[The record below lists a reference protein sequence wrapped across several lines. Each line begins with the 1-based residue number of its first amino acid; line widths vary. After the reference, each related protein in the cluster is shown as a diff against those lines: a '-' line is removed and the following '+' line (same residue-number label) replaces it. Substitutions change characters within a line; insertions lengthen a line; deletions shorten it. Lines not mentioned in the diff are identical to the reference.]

1 MPFQDVAAER
11 AILAG
16 ICRYGVDAY
25 YDVADLISP
34 NSFTI
39 ESNQLIFSCLE
50 HIFKQEEKTV
60 VDLASIL
67 SAAKALGLAEFLSS
81 KQEMQHLASIIKFPV
96 DQSNL
101 RNFAGIVAKLEIT
114 KKIYDQL
121 EITREKY
128 LNIKGHESMSHILGI
143 AEESIFDFMAMLGGA
158 DDNPQQLF
166 ADIETYIDTLVE
178 NQTDQVG
185 ISTGFPRYDFAIG
198 GGLRRGTVNVIGA
211 RPKTGKT
218 LLAQNMGMNIAKLGI
233 PVLDLDTEMRLEDFR
248 NRALAAETMVPIN
261 DIETGQFDNDT
272 IHRARIHNKIQAI
285 KNLRYYHINIGGKP
299 FEDQLAI
306 MRRWIAR
313 NVGLNKDGK
322 ANECVIIYDY
332 LKLMNSIDIKDM
344 AEFQALGFM
353 MTALHNFAIKY
364 DVPILSF
371 IQLNRDGITKES
383 TDAASGSDRI
393 IWLCS
398 NFTIYKVKSDE
409 EIAQDGPENG
419 NRKLVPI
426 IARHGQGLE
435 DKDYINVLMQG
446 KYAHLKEGKTAKEL
460 ENGGS
465 YTEENTDEIISQDVP
480 F

>member
-1 MPFQDVAAER
+1 MPFQDVASER

-16 ICRYGVDAY
+16 ICRYGIDAY
-25 YDVADLISP
+25 YDVADLITS

-39 ESNQLIFSCLE
+39 ESNQLIYSCLD
-50 HIFKQEEKTV
+50 HIFKKEEKKI

-67 SAAKALGLAEFLSS
+67 SAAKALGLSEFLSS
-81 KQEMQHLASIIKFPV
+81 KAEMQHLSSIIKFPV
-96 DQSNL
+96 DQTNL
-101 RNFAGIVAKLEIT
+101 RSFASIVAKLEVT

-121 EITREKY
+121 EITRERY
-128 LNIKGHESMSHILGI
+128 LQVKGHEPMSHILGI
-143 AEESIFDFMAMLGGA
+143 AEESIFDFMSMLGGA

-166 ADIETYIDTLVE
+166 QDIEEYIEELTE
-178 NQTDQVG
+178 NKVDQIG

-233 PVLDLDTEMRLEDFR
+233 PVLDLDTEMRFDDFR

-261 DIETGQFDNDT
+261 DIETGKFDDDA
-272 IHRARIHNKIQAI
+272 IYKSRVYNKIEAI
-285 KNLRYYHINIGGKP
+285 KNIKYHHINIGGKP

-306 MRRWIAR
+306 MRRWLAR

-332 LKLMNSIDIKDM
+332 LKLMNSADIKDI

-364 DVPILSF
+364 DVPILTF

-446 KYAHLKEGKTAKEL
+446 KYAHLKEGRTAKEL
-460 ENGGS
+460 EDGGN
-465 YTEENTDEIISQDVP
+465 YTEENTDESIQQDVP